1 MKTDFVCGRMRD
13 FLIRYRES
21 FPLNPNTPVIIGI
34 SQVLQRT
41 TDPEVSDEPV
51 DMMVNAVWA
60 AAADAGNE
68 KMLTAIESVRV
79 IRGVWRY
86 EQPASYIAQ
95 QIGATGA
102 ETFGTAFGGNAV
114 QSMVNL
120 TALEIL
126 DGKKSLVLLTGAEN
140 GNSMAKARKAGFKLS
155 YRELPGT
162 YDRLLGKDESM
173 AGEAELARG
182 IRRATEVYPIFENAI
197 RYQRGET
204 IDQHRDRISALW
216 AGFSQV
222 AADNPSAWIR
232 EPVEASVI
240 RTASAKN
247 RMVSFPYPKL
257 MNSNNAVDMA
267 SALIMCSVE
276 KARALN
282 IPESKWVYPWC
293 GTDAHDHYLVS
304 SRDNLYSS
312 PAIRFAGRR
321 AMELVSL
328 SPDDLD
334 FVDIYS
340 CFPSAVQ
347 VSAGELGLSFDRPL
361 TVTGGLT
368 FGGGPLNNYVMHS
381 IARMVELNRENPGK
395 VGLITANGGYL
406 SKHAFGIYSSQPPE
420 KDFQYADLQADVDK
434 TPSREWLIDYDG
446 EVDIESYTVM
456 FGPDGASMGH
466 AACLTDDGKRTWA
479 NTEDMDMLT
488 EMTQTE
494 FCGRRARI
502 NGAGVLSID

>member
-1 MKTDFVCGRMRD
+1 M
-13 FLIRYRES
+13 
-21 FPLNPNTPVIIGI
+21 NPNTPVIIGI
-34 SQVLQRT
+34 SQLLQREP
-41 TDPEVSDEPV
+41 DPALNDEPV
-51 DMMVNAVWA
+51 DMMINAVRA

-68 KMLTAIESVRV
+68 KMLATVESVRV
-79 IRGVWRY
+79 IRGIWRY
-86 EQPASYIAQ
+86 EEPATYIAQ

-102 ETFGTAFGGNAV
+102 ETFGTAYGGNAV

-120 TALEIL
+120 TAREIL
-126 DGKKSLVLLTGAEN
+126 GGKKSLVLLTGAEN
-140 GNSMAKARKAGFKLS
+140 GNSMAKARKAGFKLP
-155 YRELPGT
+155 YRDLPGD
-162 YDRLLGKDESM
+162 YDRVLGKDKSM

-182 IRRATEVYPIFENAI
+182 IRRATEMYPIFENAI

-204 IDQHRDRISALW
+204 IEQHLDRISALW
-216 AGFSQV
+216 AGFSQA

-232 EPVEASVI
+232 EPVDAVTI
-240 RTASAKN
+240 RTESAKN
-247 RMVSFPYPKL
+247 RMISFPYPKL

-276 KARALN
+276 KAKALN
-282 IPESKWVYPWC
+282 ILESKWVYPWC

-328 SPDDLD
+328 SPDELD
-334 FVDIYS
+334 FVDVYS

-361 TVTGGLT
+361 TITGGLT
-368 FGGGPLNNYVMHS
+368 FGGGALDNDVMHS
-381 IARMVELNRENPGK
+381 IARMVELNRENPGA

-420 KDFQYADLQADVDK
+420 KDFQYAGLQADVDK
-434 TPSREWLIDYDG
+434 TPSREWLVDYDG
-446 EVDIESYTVM
+446 EVAIESYTVM
-456 FGPDGASMGH
+456 YGPDGVSMGH

-479 NTEDMDMLT
+479 NTEDIDLLT
-488 EMTQTE
+488 EMTKTE
-494 FCGRRARI
+494 FCGRRAKI
-502 NGAGVLSID
+502 NGAGVLSIG